1 MTILDALKG
10 PRGEFEINRIVGA
23 AGVMT
28 YVIAAPVFVAWDM
41 ARGHAFDVALFC
53 ASYPAGLGVA
63 IGAVAGAVA
72 IKDRNVATARVT
84 NAQADQTEGQR
95 SAPQ

>member
-1 MTILDALKG
+1 MTMNVLAALKG
-10 PRGEFEINRIVGA
+10 PLGDYELNRLLNA

-28 YVIAAPVFVAWDM
+28 YIISAPAFLAWDM

-53 ASYPAGLGVA
+53 TAYPAGLGVA
-63 IGAVAGAVA
+63 IVAGAGAVA

-84 NAQADQTEGQR
+84 NAQADAAAPSEG
-95 SAPQ
+95 